1 MLIEAMVR
9 MKDVPDYERRAKFLL
24 VFSDGVD
31 RTSPSDVTDVIN
43 RANNLGVKILSVK
56 IGPEGAGKTLQR
68 MAIETPRE
76 TVADWSY
83 ADYTGPNSLAPLYSA
98 IKSRGEQLQVCY
110 RSKINQPGAHNI
122 EVGVTMGD
130 KEYKS
135 PVRTVAIPVKPP
147 AVRITAPAD
156 GVIIDRI
163 ANSWD
168 QDPTTIEPFQEPV
181 RVEVAWPDNFQRAI
195 QQVLYEVD
203 GSVVANLSAEEAF
216 VWDFS
221 KLPAGDHSLRAV
233 VRDELG
239 MESRSDPVRGEINIT
254 IPAPP
259 PPTATPV
266 PPPTPVPPLQER
278 IVTEVTNNPVL
289 VVVLV
294 IALIAVILALYALI
308 RLLRSPKPMETL
320 TMTIGNAVRDATE
333 IFRPKR
339 GGGSSGLARAEL
351 VPIIDDAGTRVTRS
365 RCAGRRP

>member
-1 MLIEAMVR
+1 MAPVTSNGTLLTDVSEDAFRVYENGDVRPVTAVKSEYVGSLVGVVFDASGSFGRPGSTGSNRRFDDAIAALDELVLTKGKWLQQDPKVDQLLLIAPTGPDSFKIASPNGAWTSEPVAIHNSAYQLTLANTDTPLYKMLIEAMVR
-9 MKDVPDYERRAKFLL
+9 MKEAPDYERRAKFLL

-43 RANNLGVKILSVK
+43 RANNLGVKVLSVK
-56 IGPEGAGKTLQR
+56 IGPEGEGKTLQR

-122 EVGVTMGD
+122 EVGVTVGD

-147 AVRITAPAD
+147 ACRITAPAD

-216 VWDFS
+216 VWDF
-221 KLPAGDHSLRAV
+221 
-233 VRDELG
+233 
-239 MESRSDPVRGEINIT
+239 
-254 IPAPP
+254 
-259 PPTATPV
+259 
-266 PPPTPVPPLQER
+266 
-278 IVTEVTNNPVL
+278 
-289 VVVLV
+289 
-294 IALIAVILALYALI
+294 
-308 RLLRSPKPMETL
+308 
-320 TMTIGNAVRDATE
+320 
-333 IFRPKR
+333 
-339 GGGSSGLARAEL
+339 
-351 VPIIDDAGTRVTRS
+351 
-365 RCAGRRP
+365 